1 MHVIFDP
8 DSVDWSAH
16 FEQMQTGGSAYF
28 SGTPYQRGAGIGSI
42 FGSLFRYL
50 MPMLK
55 TFGKEI
61 GREGLSVGSRVL
73 NDLASGSD
81 VRNAVVNN
89 ASDGLRNLLSQHNV
103 DEHLRG
109 AVNLAQ
115 RKLQKGGGSK
125 KKAIRTARRLGGR
138 SGPNDYLNIYS
149 ANPRKQHIRRQ

>member
-16 FEQMQTGGSAYF
+16 FREMQTGGNAYF
-28 SGTPYQRGAGIGSI
+28 SGTPYQRGAGIGSV

-50 MPMLK
+50 IPMLK

-73 NDLASGSD
+73 NDLAAGTD

-89 ASDGLRNLLSQHNV
+89 ASDGLRNILAQHNV
-103 DEHLRG
+103 DEGLRG

-115 RKLQKGGGSK
+115 RKLQKGSGSK
-125 KKAIRTARRLGGR
+125 KKVIRTTRRLGGR
-138 SGPNDYLNIYS
+138 SVPYDQLSNS
-149 ANPRKQHIRRQ
+149 VPRQYKRRQ